1 MLRIWGKIWMRGRIR
16 ESLTVKDEHTDWTLR
31 ERIEELEEQLVRE
44 FDLPHPIWLP
54 KNESEMQ
61 TYGATQFTQD
71 NFVEHFP
78 YQSFE
83 MEIIERDIEIMPKKY
98 LIFNQYYGLASEE
111 AVVRD
116 MKVIGRFG
124 RYRAE
129 NHMLLSTDGVI
140 SQILGNDDPFRDLM

>member
-1 MLRIWGKIWMRGRIR
+1 MIGRSAIVEKGRGMLRIWGKIWMRGRIR

-83 MEIIERDIEIMPKKY
+83 MEIIERDED
-98 LIFNQYYGLASEE
+98 EE
-111 AVVRD
+111 KAN
-116 MKVIGRFG
+116 
-124 RYRAE
+124 A
-129 NHMLLSTDGVI
+129 
-140 SQILGNDDPFRDLM
+140 